1 MMSRLQR
8 RNHIYNKIFFGNIQ
22 CSPLPLRRSSLQT
35 FLSRKA
41 EGYGPMKPWQP
52 RTTAKGANSITLKA

>member
-22 CSPLPLRRSSLQT
+22 CSPLPLRRSSLQ
-35 FLSRKA
+35 SSYQERQRDMA
-41 EGYGPMKPWQP
+41 Q
-52 RTTAKGANSITLKA
+52 